1 MTAPGE
7 DPGAVHSERPDTLES
22 EGPPPLTANLYD
34 PRDATYFDPDA
45 ARAERDRTFQVCS
58 DCRVCVRL
66 CPSFKDLFR
75 MIDERDDGASDVSF
89 VSDTQHRQ
97 VVDECYQCKL
107 CYVVCPYTPEQG
119 QEWRIDF
126 PRLML
131 RSLAIQGNE
140 GGVGKNARLLART
153 DLQGKVATTFAPV
166 VNPTMKIAPVRRV
179 MEKVTGIAADR
190 LLPTYPRERF
200 SKWFRR
206 RPQPSTHGRAAKAA
220 LFATCLV
227 EYQEPAIGKAVVGVC
242 EHNGIEC
249 SLPDGLVCC
258 GMPWLDA
265 GDVGR
270 FEEQARRNVAALAP
284 AVREGRTVVVPQPTC
299 AYVLKKEYPDF
310 LGTEDARLVAEH
322 TRDASEFL
330 MEQHRAESLDTEFTG
345 RTYDT
350 ITWHA
355 ACHARAQQMGPKSRD
370 LMALTGAEVNVVE
383 RCSAIDGTWGLRAE
397 NVDMARKI
405 ARPLME
411 AVRSAGSELV
421 TGDCHLA
428 NTAIREA
435 TNRVPV
441 HPVQVLARAY
451 GIEDGAAPRDEK
463 PGEATPPVMER
474 EEAR

>member
-1 MTAPGE
+1 MT
-7 DPGAVHSERPDTLES
+7 T
-22 EGPPPLTANLYD
+22 NLYD
-34 PRDATYFDPDA
+34 PRDASYLDPAA

-58 DCRVCVRL
+58 DCRICVRL

-75 MIDERDDGASDVSF
+75 MIDERDDGARDVTFLSDE
-89 VSDTQHRQ
+89 QHRR

-107 CYVVCPYTPEQG
+107 CSVVCPYTPDQG
-119 QEWRIDF
+119 QEWKIDF

-131 RSLAIQGNE
+131 RSLAIQARA
-140 GGVGKNARLLART
+140 GKAGKGARLLART
-153 DLQGKVATTFAPV
+153 DVQGRLATTFAPV
-166 VNPTMKIAPVRRV
+166 VNRAATVRPVRRA

-206 RPQPSTHGRAAKAA
+206 RPARREAGERGDKVA

-242 EHNGIEC
+242 EHNGIGC
-249 SLPDGLVCC
+249 SLPEGQVCC

-265 GDVGR
+265 GDVQK
-270 FEEQARRNVAALAP
+270 FEALARRNVDALAP

-299 AYVLKKEYPDF
+299 AYVLKYEYPDF
-310 LGTEDARLVAEH
+310 LGTDDARLVAEH
-322 TRDASEFL
+322 TRDAAEFL
-330 MEQHRAESLDTEFTG
+330 MEEHRADPLDTRFEGT
-345 RTYDT
+345 TYDT

-355 ACHARAQQMGPKSRD
+355 ACHSRAQQMGPRSRD
-370 LMALTGAEVNVVE
+370 LMALTGAEVTVVE

-397 NVDMARKI
+397 NLEMAHRI
-405 ARPLME
+405 AKPLMD
-411 AVRSAGSELV
+411 AVAAAGTRLV
-421 TGDCHLA
+421 AGDCHLA

-435 TNRVPV
+435 TGAVPV

-451 GIEDGAAPRDEK
+451 GVEDGEPPIRPGRPAASGVAR
-463 PGEATPPVMER
+463 R
-474 EEAR
+474 EGVT